1 MRIATGLALAAA
13 VALMGG
19 VAPAQ
24 AQSCPVGSYP
34 WTDSWGNK
42 ICKRHGDGGTA
53 TVETR
58 PGQTCPTGSF
68 PTVDSWGNKVCR
80 DQGAGGKPTTD
91 YYDTSKGCPTGTHPW
106 TDSWGNKICK
116 KF

>member
-1 MRIATGLALAAA
+1 MRSTLKPPPMA
-13 VALMGG
+13 ALMRFHVGQVG
-19 VAPAQ
+19 DDAT
-24 AQSCPVGSYP
+24 GSYP

-42 ICKRHGDGGTA
+42 TCKRYGDGGTA

-58 PGQTCPTGSF
+58 PGQSCPTGSF

-80 DQGAGGKPTTD
+80 EQGAGARPATD

-106 TDSWGNKICK
+106 ADAWGNKVCK
-116 KF
+116 RF

>member
-1 MRIATGLALAAA
+1 MKIRRTIVLAAF
-13 VALMGG
+13 VAIVG
-19 VAPAQ
+19 ASPALS
-24 AQSCPVGSYP
+24 QSCPTGSYP

-53 TVETR
+53 SVETR
-58 PGQTCPTGSF
+58 PGQTCPAGSA
-68 PTVDSWGNKVCR
+68 PWVDSWGNKICR
-80 DQGAGGKPTTD
+80 EQGASGKPPTD